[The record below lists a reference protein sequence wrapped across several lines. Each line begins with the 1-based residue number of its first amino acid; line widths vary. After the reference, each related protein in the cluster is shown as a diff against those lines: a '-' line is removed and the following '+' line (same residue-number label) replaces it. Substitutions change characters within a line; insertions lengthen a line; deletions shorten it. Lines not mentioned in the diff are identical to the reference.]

1 MAKKKSKKNKLGKIL
16 AAGAALAGLGAM
28 MRNRGDRGLQFV
40 GQDMTTGMLPTGD
53 ARVAEN
59 IANFDMGMSR
69 IADAGGVA
77 NLKKGGRVGYG
88 KGGKVSKGCGKV
100 LKPVKPNQK
109 GLKKLPKKVRNK
121 MGYMKKGG
129 RV

>member
-1 MAKKKSKKNKLGKIL
+1 MAKKKRKKNKLGKIL

-53 ARVAEN
+53 ASVAEN

-77 NLKKGGRVGYG
+77 NMRKGGRVGYG
-88 KGGKVSKGCGKV
+88 KGGKVSRGCGKV
-100 LKPVKPNQK
+100 MA
-109 GLKKLPKKVRNK
+109 GRNK
-121 MGYMKKGG
+121 KTKYI
-129 RV
+129 

>member
-1 MAKKKSKKNKLGKIL
+1 MAKKKKKRSNLKKIL

-28 MRNRGDRGLQFV
+28 MRNRGDRGLTPV
-40 GQDMTTGMLPTGD
+40 RYIGQNMDTGLLPTGD
-53 ARVAEN
+53 ASVASN

-100 LKPVKPNQK
+100 MA
-109 GLKKLPKKVRNK
+109 GRNK
-121 MGYMKKGG
+121 KTKYI
-129 RV
+129 

>member
-1 MAKKKSKKNKLGKIL
+1 M
-16 AAGAALAGLGAM
+16 AGLGAM
-28 MRNRGDRGLQFV
+28 MKNRGDRGLQFV
-40 GQDMTTGMLPTGD
+40 GQDMTTNMLPTGD

-77 NLKKGGRVGYG
+77 NLRKGGRVGYG

-100 LKPVKPNQK
+100 MAGRN
-109 GLKKLPKKVRNK
+109 KKLNISKEKICQIKETTNK
-121 MGYMKKGG
+121 SLVSKLVVKF
-129 RV
+129 

>member
-1 MAKKKSKKNKLGKIL
+1 MAKKKRKKNKLGKIL

-28 MRNRGDRGLQFV
+28 MRNRGDRGLTFV

-59 IANFDMGMSR
+59 IANFDRGMTR
-69 IADAGGVA
+69 IADVGGVA

-88 KGGKVSKGCGKV
+88 KGGKVSRGCGKV
-100 LKPVKPNQK
+100 MA
-109 GLKKLPKKVRNK
+109 GRNK
-121 MGYMKKGG
+121 KTKYI
-129 RV
+129 

>member
-77 NLKKGGRVGYG
+77 NLRKEENQRLTNGLVQF
-88 KGGKVSKGCGKV
+88 SKDCYASWRKDIF
-100 LKPVKPNQK
+100 
-109 GLKKLPKKVRNK
+109 
-121 MGYMKKGG
+121 
-129 RV
+129 

>member
-1 MAKKKSKKNKLGKIL
+1 MAKKKKKNKLGKIL

-28 MRNRGDRGLQFV
+28 MRNRGDRGLTFV

-77 NLKKGGRVGYG
+77 NRHQGRSKYG
-88 KGGKVSKGCGKV
+88 SKRAKETV
-100 LKPVKPNQK
+100 EVA
-109 GLKKLPKKVRNK
+109 
-121 MGYMKKGG
+121 
-129 RV
+129 

>member
-1 MAKKKSKKNKLGKIL
+1 MAKKKRKKNKLGKIL

-28 MRNRGDRGLQFV
+28 MRNRGDRGLTFV

-59 IANFDMGMSR
+59 IANFDRGMTR

-77 NLKKGGRVGYG
+77 NMR
-88 KGGKVSKGCGKV
+88 KGGKVSRGCGKV
-100 LKPVKPNQK
+100 MA
-109 GLKKLPKKVRNK
+109 GRNK
-121 MGYMKKGG
+121 KTKYI
-129 RV
+129 

>member
-1 MAKKKSKKNKLGKIL
+1 MAKKKKSKMKKIL
-16 AAGAALAGLGAM
+16 GAALLAGLGAAAL
-28 MRNRGDRGLQFV
+28 RNRGDRGLKFV
-40 GQDMTTGMLPTGD
+40 GQDMRTGTLPTGD

-100 LKPVKPNQK
+100 MA
-109 GLKKLPKKVRNK
+109 GRNK
-121 MGYMKKGG
+121 KTKYI
-129 RV
+129 